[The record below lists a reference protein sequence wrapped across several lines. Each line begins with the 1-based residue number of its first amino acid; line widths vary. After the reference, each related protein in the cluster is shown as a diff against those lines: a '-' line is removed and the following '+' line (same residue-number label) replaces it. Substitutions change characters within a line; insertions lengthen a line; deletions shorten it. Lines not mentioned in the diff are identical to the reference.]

1 MHAFFISNVFINN
14 TRLKLAKNWAKAK
27 QHHEAELLT
36 GRKQNMPKKKTKTK
50 AKSKNKNKKIIIRL
64 IVFMINYTEIENNN
78 EK

>member
-1 MHAFFISNVFINN
+1 M
-14 TRLKLAKNWAKAK
+14 
-27 QHHEAELLT
+27 T
-36 GRKQNMPKKKTKTK
+36 GRKQNMPKKKKKPK